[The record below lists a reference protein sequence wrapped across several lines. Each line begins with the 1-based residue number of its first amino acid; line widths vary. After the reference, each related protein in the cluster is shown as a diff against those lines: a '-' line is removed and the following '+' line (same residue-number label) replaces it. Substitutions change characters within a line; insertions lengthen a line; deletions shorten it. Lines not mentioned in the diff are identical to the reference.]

1 MEFPEKLRSLTKML
15 KNLKRFFKGFTY
27 AFKGIVYNVKTQMNF
42 RFHIIAMIWTVLLSL
57 FYHLSRSEY
66 ALLMLAFSSVI
77 VSEAVNT
84 AVEKAVDLTT
94 DKKDRLAAAAKDSAA
109 AAVLTA
115 ALFSVAVGVFLFWD
129 TEVFAEIGIFF
140 TENPPALI
148 AAVILAVLSFIFVF
162 KGI

>member
-1 MEFPEKLRSLTKML
+1 ML
-15 KNLKRFFKGFTY
+15 KNLRRFFKGFTY
-27 AFKGIVYNVKTQMNF
+27 AFKGIAYNIKTQMNF
-42 RFHIIAMIWTVLLSL
+42 RFHIAAMVWVVLLSL
-57 FYHLSRSEY
+57 FYDLSRSEY

-94 DKKDRLAAAAKDSAA
+94 EKKDRLAAAAKDSAA
-109 AAVLTA
+109 AAVLIA
-115 ALFSVAVGVFLFWD
+115 ALFSVAVGIFLFWD
-129 TEVFAEIGIFF
+129 TEVFAEIGIYFK
-140 TENPPALI
+140 NDPPALI

>member
-1 MEFPEKLRSLTKML
+1 ML
-15 KNLKRFFKGFTY
+15 KNLRHFFKGFTY
-27 AFKGIVYNVKTQMNF
+27 AFKGIVYNIKTQMNF
-42 RFHIIAMIWTVLLSL
+42 RFHITAMIWVILLSL
-57 FYHLSRSEY
+57 FYELSRSEY

-109 AAVLTA
+109 AAVLIA
-115 ALFSVAVGVFLFWD
+115 ALFSVAVGIFLFWD
-129 TEVFAEIGIFF
+129 TEILAKIGMHF
-140 TENPPALI
+140 TCNPPALI